1 MKKLLDI
8 RHYGDPVLRQA
19 ATPFPVPLPPD
30 LPALAR
36 TMFDTMRAAD
46 GCGLAAQQVGLT
58 QAICVVEVPPS
69 ADVEEEGGPRL
80 NPDSLLK
87 LALVNPRIL
96 QVSERTWSLNE
107 GCLSFPDIR
116 GSVTRPWSVLVE
128 WLTPEGESRCEFL
141 HGFLARA
148 VQHELDHLAGTLFC
162 DRFSAVRKLSA
173 AKKLKRLETATL
185 AALT

>member
-19 ATPFPVPLPPD
+19 ATPFPVPLPAD

-36 TMFDTMRAAD
+36 TLFATMRAAD

-87 LALVNPRIL
+87 LALVNPKIL
-96 QVSERTWSLNE
+96 QVSDRVWSLNE

-116 GSVTRPWSVLVE
+116 GSVQRPWSVLVE
-128 WLTPEGESRCEFL
+128 YLTPDGESRCDLF

-185 AALT
+185 SALA